1 MKLNKRTFAV
11 AALSV
16 SLVAPTISP
25 VSHAAENHLACKEDY
40 NRGSDFDTSN
50 PEAAPRRVSTP
61 CLWPDPEQIEKLEQ
75 RDLNALAQELGY
87 EKPSINV
94 GMLRSIASAGKT
106 QAEKPSTLKQ
116 VQVVVEEVSA
126 GDAEVKGRVYLP
138 IGTKEQMVS
147 AVFLPRFHQEKITVT
162 RQNADQAQ
170 WVEFSVPVHESIEL
184 NEGDQVVVGPVPSVA
199 ENQKKTVTV
208 KAKTFGPTEIP
219 GVDPVPPAPNPIP
232 GPEGDKD
239 GTEPQTP
246 GTNDNGHL
254 KCENKFQKGQDFNG
268 VPSVIVIEHLAR
280 NCGFTNDQIR
290 SLSQEELRKVA
301 EEINEPA
308 DQISLPLI
316 RAILAAAG
324 AAPAPAPKPELQPAP
339 AGVSEEERQ
348 AAFAELAAAEHLNP
362 EQRKAFIKDIED
374 ATDVERLQSIKQAID
389 AENSNPI
396 GKLAPKDNL
405 KSQAPKDIP
414 ETENK
419 DTEESFSVP
428 QALETVKKRAWDFVH
443 TARKLDEKKKTS
455 LKDRITLAKTIQEVE
470 EIYAEAKELTGTIDH
485 TPQGAG
491 NSGSNDEDPTKEPKP
506 NKESG
511 NLDFEDNE
519 VFSPNQKEWTA
530 KDFVNPFKQHE
541 KNEAG
546 QELQET
552 KRAASAA
559 IDGIQHLSDEHKAA
573 YKAVIASATSV
584 EQVELLV
591 HGALET
597 SDNAAANDKPF
608 GPFGIDENPLYS
620 PNEKQWTSEDFL
632 NSFKQHEKNEA
643 AKVAEET
650 MLKEAKRQAHATID
664 GIKGLTEK
672 HRTDYKAQ
680 IDAATNQQAVQR
692 IVEVAQKAST
702 TDADGAAEN
711 QPPKNGGNSGG
722 TDNGN
727 STGEHKNTPGS
738 SASKAKG
745 IAAIAAGLG
754 ALGLAIGG
762 ILSAVNYFGGLNT
775 IQAKVIDMLTSIGI
789 RF

>member
-1 MKLNKRTFAV
+1 MKINKRTFAV

-25 VSHAAENHLACKEDY
+25 VAHAAENHLACKGDY
-40 NRGSDFDTSN
+40 SRGSDFATSN
-50 PEAAPRRVSTP
+50 PEAHLEGYLRRA
-61 CLWPDPEQIEKLEQ
+61 CGLNPEQIEKLEQ
-75 RDLNALAQELGY
+75 RDLNALAQELRY

-106 QAEKPSTLKQ
+106 KTEKPSTLKQ

-147 AVFLPRFHQEKITVT
+147 AVFLPRTHLEQIRVT
-162 RQNADQAQ
+162 RENADKAQ
-170 WVEFSVPVHESIEL
+170 WVQFSIPVPESIQL
-184 NEGDQVVVGPVPSVA
+184 KEGDQVIVGPIPST
-199 ENQKKTVTV
+199 ESQKKTVNV
-208 KAKTFGPTEIP
+208 KAKAFGPTEKP
-219 GVDPVPPAPNPIP
+219 GVDPVPPVPNPSP
-232 GPEGDKD
+232 
-239 GTEPQTP
+239 GTENDQDGAELQTP

-280 NCGFTNDQIR
+280 NCGLTNDQIR

-324 AAPAPAPKPELQPAP
+324 AAPAPAPKPEPQPIP

-348 AAFAELAAAEHLNP
+348 AAFAGLAAAEHLNP
-362 EQRKAFIKDIED
+362 VQRKAFTKDIED

-405 KSQAPKDIP
+405 KSQAPKETP

-455 LKDRITLAKTIQEVE
+455 LKDRITLAKSIQEVE
-470 EIYAEAKELTGTIDH
+470 EIYSEAKELTGTIDH

-491 NSGSNDEDPTKEPKP
+491 NSGSNNEDPTKEPKP

-511 NLDFEDNE
+511 KLDFEDNE
-519 VFSPNQKEWTA
+519 VFSPNQEEWTA

-559 IDGIQHLSDEHKAA
+559 IDGIPNLSDEHKAA
-573 YKAVIASATSV
+573 YKEVIASATSI
-584 EQVELLV
+584 EQIELLV

-597 SDNAAANDKPF
+597 SDNAAANDKPT
-608 GPFGIDENPLYS
+608 GPFGIDENPIYS
-620 PNEKQWTSEDFL
+620 PNEKQWTSGDFL

-643 AKVAEET
+643 AKVAEQT
-650 MLKEAKRQAHATID
+650 MLKDAKRQAHATID
-664 GIKGLTEK
+664 GIKGLAEK
-672 HRTDYKAQ
+672 HRTDLKAQ
-680 IDAATNQQAVQR
+680 IDAATNQEAVQR

-702 TDADGAAEN
+702 TDADDAAEN

-727 STGEHKNTPGS
+727 STGERENTPGS
-738 SASKAKG
+738 SESKAKG
-745 IAAIAAGLG
+745 IAAIAAGFG

-762 ILSAVNYFGGLNT
+762 ILSAVNYCGGLNT